1 MGAKYLLAL
10 LPLLLV
16 SVQGYPNREDEY
28 YNEQEYQYD
37 YDDDKVDYSEENRRD
52 EISFRPQIVSDP
64 VKLDVDNGMT
74 IRLPCLVD
82 KLPAGVQIIWSKV
95 DSHSTQIAIGTVVVA
110 PEYMERATVTEDA
123 RGSTLHIGIA
133 KSGDAGKYK
142 CSVAVRGEQPSLN
155 HEVRIRAPPSVDVST
170 PSLLEVKK
178 GDDVTL
184 NCRASGKP
192 APVVK
197 WARVGKLM
205 PDGSSEI
212 QSDVVTFSNVNRK
225 HAGTY
230 RCTAD
235 NGHGREAS
243 KTVEVAVEYRP
254 EIEVTEMFVHSQ
266 VGEDSVELVCSVHAH
281 PRPAVAWVRRGQ
293 GELTSSGRVKLEN
306 IGSRHTLTIAQVR
319 AEDFGEYE
327 CRATNSLGSQ
337 QAVIELSGLASSPE
351 FTSDQAGSTETEF
364 LLQWRTK
371 SFTPVTQFRL
381 EVRERGTSSWR
392 SYTVQAHKDGAYHWA
407 GKQFLSD
414 LSGATQYQA
423 RVSAENAEGWSKPG
437 KAWSFATLG
446 AVPSPASVT
455 GAAPMVSSSLVTI
468 MMTIMVCLNMVRH

>member
-1 MGAKYLLAL
+1 MFRLLMPLLAA
-10 LPLLLV
+10 LV
-16 SVQGYPNREDEY
+16 TISQGYPNREDEY

-293 GELTSSGRVKLEN
+293 GELTNSGRVKLEN

-392 SYTVQAHKDGAYHWA
+392 SYTVTAHKDGAYHWA

-468 MMTIMVCLNMVRH
+468 VMTIMVCLNMVRH